1 MRKLF
6 LLVAALVLG
15 LSATAM
21 AQTTAPEMEIT
32 DIEASRYA
40 EGGQTTMVVEF
51 RNLPAAPD
59 PTLLQVTVDGQPVSN
74 LEVAPLGESSVPVGV
89 VLVIDTSG
97 SMEGAPMQAAKDAAK
112 SFIAQKRP
120 EDSIAIV
127 SFADTA
133 VVQTGFTTNANDL
146 NARIDGL
153 VAAGETAFNDG
164 VILGVSLFD
173 NPSTDTLIPNMIVM
187 SDGEDTAST
196 ATAEEALAAVSGSDV
211 RTFGV
216 ALESP
221 DFNPDAVAA
230 VAAAGGGLFLST
242 PDPAAL
248 SGLYTQIAREI
259 SNTLITRFT
268 SPVTTSR
275 RSRIR
280 RHLRRVDL
288 FSDIRGLGLCDYHDR
303 GAHHGAIHS
312 PAEHHHGRG
321 LATAP
326 FQLAGPDRRGG
337 PGAHSLPVPG
347 HPFRKR

>member
-1 MRKLF
+1 MRKLL
-6 LLVAALVLG
+6 LLVVALVFG

-21 AQTTAPEMEIT
+21 AQSTAPELEIT

-40 EGGQTTMVVEF
+40 EGGQTTMVIEF
-51 RNLPAAPD
+51 RNMTEAPD
-59 PTLLQVTVDGQPVSN
+59 PALLEVTVDGQPVSN

-97 SMEGAPMQAAKDAAK
+97 SMEGAPMESAKAAAK

-133 VVQTGFTTNANDL
+133 TVQTGFTTNANDL
-146 NARIDGL
+146 NARIDAL
-153 VAAGETAFNDG
+153 VADGETAFNDG

-196 ATAEEALAAVSGSDV
+196 ATAEDAVAAVSESGV

-221 DFNPDAVAA
+221 DFNPDAVEA
-230 VAAAGGGLFLST
+230 VAAAST
-242 PDPAAL
+242 
-248 SGLYTQIAREI
+248 
-259 SNTLITRFT
+259 
-268 SPVTTSR
+268 
-275 RSRIR
+275 
-280 RHLRRVDL
+280 LR
-288 FSDIRGLGLCDYHDR
+288 
-303 GAHHGAIHS
+303 
-312 PAEHHHGRG
+312 
-321 LATAP
+321 
-326 FQLAGPDRRGG
+326 
-337 PGAHSLPVPG
+337 
-347 HPFRKR
+347 